1 MPPAT
6 TSLDNESPEPDS
18 PLAPSTA
25 PPTARVERT
34 GGHVTVR
41 LAGRWRLDQRIP
53 QVGKVGALIDRV
65 NTDGADAAN
74 QPHELR
80 FDTSDLS
87 DWDSV
92 LVTYIAGIKRLC
104 AQRKIHCDPHDLP
117 EGLQRL
123 LEMASL
129 TAAPDEGPHDR
140 GPSFLTRV
148 GLDMAD
154 LVRST
159 GEIMT
164 FFGEGAIAVRHFVA
178 GRARYRRSELWV
190 IIQESGADALPIVS
204 LVSFLVG
211 MILGYIGDQQL
222 AQFGARIYVADLV
235 GLATVIQMGALITG
249 IVLAGR
255 TGAAFAARIGTMQV
269 NEEIDAL
276 RTFGIPPMEF
286 LVLPRMVALI
296 LMTPLLTLYADLL
309 GILGGAFV
317 GTAVGGVTL
326 TAYLVQT
333 QAAIGWNHII
343 QGLISA
349 TVYGAIVAASGCLRG
364 MQCGRS
370 AAAVGEATTSAVVTA
385 IVFIVIAAAVL
396 TVIFDA
402 IGLSG

>member
-1 MPPAT
+1 MPPAPT
-6 TSLDNESPEPDS
+6 ATDDQTAAPE
-18 PLAPSTA
+18 
-25 PPTARVERT
+25 PPTAQVDRT
-34 GGHVTVR
+34 GNRIELR

-53 QVGKVGALIDRV
+53 QVGDISAPIDRAS
-65 NTDGADAAN
+65 TDDANAAS
-74 QPHELR
+74 QPPELS
-80 FDTSDLS
+80 FETSALS
-87 DWDSV
+87 DWDSA
-92 LVTYIAGIKRLC
+92 LVTFVVGVERLC
-104 AQRKIHCDPHDLP
+104 AKRNIGYDPSALP
-117 EGLQRL
+117 DGLQRL

-129 TAAPDEGPHDR
+129 SAAPEEGTHDR
-140 GPSFLTRV
+140 GPSFLARV

-159 GEIMT
+159 GEIMA

-178 GRARYRRSELWV
+178 GRARYRKSELWV